1 MKTYKQDNMTIHNA
15 DCMTIMAGYEDNYFD
30 LAVVDPP
37 FGIKASSMVM
47 GKGKNKKYKNNKK
60 WDDNRPDDSYF
71 KELFRVSKNQIIW
84 GGNYFNL
91 PLQGG
96 WLFWDKDRNK
106 DLSFGDGELAWC
118 SNLNVIKKVK
128 IKYDGFL
135 GADDN
140 RIHITQKPIRLY
152 NWIYANY
159 AEEGQKI
166 LDTHGGSFSNA
177 IAAHY
182 AKMHFVGCE
191 LDEDYFR
198 KSIERIQKET
208 RQLELF

>member
-84 GGNYFNL
+84 GGIILIYHCKGVGYF
-91 PLQGG
+91 GI
-96 WLFWDKDRNK
+96 RI
-106 DLSFGDGELAWC
+106 E
-118 SNLNVIKKVK
+118 IK
-128 IKYDGFL
+128 
-135 GADDN
+135 
-140 RIHITQKPIRLY
+140 
-152 NWIYANY
+152 IYHLVMVN
-159 AEEGQKI
+159 
-166 LDTHGGSFSNA
+166 
-177 IAAHY
+177 
-182 AKMHFVGCE
+182 
-191 LDEDYFR
+191 
-198 KSIERIQKET
+198 
-208 RQLELF
+208 